1 MLKEV
6 LRNKAK
12 IVWIFVLVALLAM
25 IRLFEQDLFYD
36 PFLGFFKDEFQNASL
51 PDYEPLPLFFG
62 MTLRYFL
69 NSVLSVLIIYVA
81 FKDVQLVKV
90 TSVLYL
96 VFFVVL
102 MSVFFGILQFSEKPD
117 SMLLFYI
124 RRFLIQP
131 LFLVIFLPAFYYQR
145 KNF

>member
-6 LRNKAK
+6 LRNRNK
-12 IVWIFVLVALLAM
+12 IFWIFVLVALLAI

-36 PFLGFFKDEFQNASL
+36 PFLVFFKDEFQNASL
-51 PDYEPLPLFFG
+51 PDYESLPLFFG
-62 MTLRYFL
+62 MSLRYFL
-69 NSVLSVLIIYVA
+69 NSVLSVAIIYVV

-96 VFFVVL
+96 LFFVVL
-102 MSVFFGILQFSEKPD
+102 ITAFFGVLHFSVKPD
-117 SMLLFYI
+117 SMLLFYV

-131 LFLVIFLPAFYYQR
+131 LFLVIFLPAFYYQK